1 MDYAMD
7 IAAASVN
14 LHAFQTSQQL
24 NTAVL
29 KMAMETQTSA
39 MTDLLESIDAADI
52 AAMTG
57 VGMNLDIMA

>member
-29 KMAMETQTSA
+29 KMATQTSA